1 MGKGEF
7 NRAGGRDRGFDL
19 FHTIDLLEFALGLGG
34 FAGLGAKA
42 IGELLQGG
50 DFLLLIFKGG
60 EVLLLAGGF
69 FHNVLIVVAAI
80 SVEFGLGNFH
90 DRPDKLV
97 EEFAIVGDHEDG
109 ARIVTEIF
117 LKPNERFEIEM
128 VCGFVQKKEIGLLDE
143 KAGKV
148 GSHDPASAEGFGFAV
163 EIGVAEGEA
172 TEDLFGARLELPAP

>member
-80 SVEFGLGNFH
+80 TVEFGLGNFH

-97 EEFAIVGDHEDG
+97 
-109 ARIVTEIF
+109 
-117 LKPNERFEIEM
+117 
-128 VCGFVQKKEIGLLDE
+128 
-143 KAGKV
+143 
-148 GSHDPASAEGFGFAV
+148 
-163 EIGVAEGEA
+163 
-172 TEDLFGARLELPAP
+172 

>member
-1 MGKGEF
+1 LGKGEF
-7 NRAGGRDRGFDL
+7 DGAGGRDRGFDL

-60 EVLLLAGGF
+60 EVLLLASGF

-148 GSHDPASAEGFGFAV
+148 GSHNPAAAEGFGFAV
-163 EIGVAEGEA
+163 EVGVAEGEA
-172 TEDLFGARLELPAP
+172 A